1 VKAFV
6 SNEYSKLESV
16 LLCRPDHFELQP
28 INEIA
33 SEFIRRGELPDP
45 ERVQREHRDFA
56 AAIEGAG
63 VEVVWVEPRPNLPY
77 QVFTRDI
84 GVVTREGPLLGRFF
98 RTVRHGEEEEAT
110 RVLESYGPIW
120 RALDKE
126 EGVAF
131 EGGDFMYLDEKT
143 VALGIGA
150 RTTRAGADRV
160 QATMAEIGVE
170 VIPVVFDEQYL
181 HIDMIFNVVSDRVAV
196 VCLEALPDEFVRL
209 VRNRGFELIEEPPEG
224 VFSLNCNLLA
234 LDEGRVLSTTSN
246 KSVNSRLRAL
256 GIEVVEV
263 DLRDLLKGGGG
274 PHCMSFPIR
283 REG

>member
-1 VKAFV
+1 MKAFV
-6 SNEYSKLESV
+6 SNEYNKLESV

-33 SEFIRRGELPDP
+33 SGFIRRGELPDP
-45 ERVQREHRDFA
+45 ERVQREHREFA

-84 GVVTREGPLLGRFF
+84 GVMTREGMLLGRFF
-98 RTVRHGEEEEAT
+98 RTVRHGEEEEAA
-110 RVLESYGPIW
+110 RVLESHGPIW

-131 EGGDFMYLDEKT
+131 EGGDFMYLDERT

-150 RTTRAGADRV
+150 RTTQAGADRV
-160 QATMAEIGVE
+160 GATMAEIGVE
-170 VIPVVFDEQYL
+170 VIPVAFDEQYL
-181 HIDMIFNVVSDRVAV
+181 HIDMIFNVVSEGVAV
-196 VCLEALPDEFVRL
+196 VCLEALPDEFVKL
-209 VRNRGFELIEEPPEG
+209 VRKRGFELIEEPPEG

-246 KSVNSRLRAL
+246 ENVNGRLRAL
-256 GIEVVEV
+256 GIDVVEV

>member
-1 VKAFV
+1 MKAFV
-6 SNEYSKLESV
+6 SNEYNKLESV

-33 SEFIRRGELPDP
+33 SEFIRRGQLPDP

-84 GVVTREGPLLGRFF
+84 GVMTREGALLGRFF
-98 RTVRHGEEEEAT
+98 RTVRHGEEKEAAT
-110 RVLESYGPIW
+110 ILEGHGPIW
-120 RALDKE
+120 RTLKKE

-150 RTTRAGADRV
+150 RTTQAGADRV
-160 QATMAEIGVE
+160 GAAMAEIGVE
-170 VIPVVFDEQYL
+170 VIPVAFDPQYL
-181 HIDMIFNVVSDRVAV
+181 HIDMIFNVVSEGVAV
-196 VCLEALPDEFVRL
+196 VCLEALPDEFVKV
-209 VRNRGFELIEEPPEG
+209 VRKRGFELIEEPPEG

-246 KSVNSRLRAL
+246 KNVNSQLRAL